1 MTADAY
7 APLLQSGNDLVAQA
21 QAVATQDFAQA
32 RALWQQAGAF
42 FAKAHQ
48 ADPEQHA
55 AALRLGQAW
64 MAEAHA
70 LNKDGSANATLM
82 WTNAAAQCERAFDL
96 APEHAP
102 TAMLVASCHA
112 WAQNEE
118 AAQAWAQIAQHLQQ
132 QDAGAPTQ
140 TAPQADPRG

>member
-1 MTADAY
+1 MTADDY

-21 QAVATQDFAQA
+21 QAVATQDFHQA

-42 FAKAHQ
+42 FAQAHQ

-55 AALRLGQAW
+55 AALRLAQAW

-70 LNKDGSANATLM
+70 LQKEGSANAAVM

-96 APEHAP
+96 APDHAP
-102 TAMLVASCHA
+102 TAMMAASCHA
-112 WAQNEE
+112 WAKNEE
-118 AAQAWAQIAQHLQQ
+118 AAQAWMQLAKHLQQ
-132 QDAGAPTQ
+132 LDAEVASKN
-140 TAPQADPRG
+140 

>member
-1 MTADAY
+1 MTAAADY
-7 APLLQSGNDLVAQA
+7 ASLLQSGNDLVAQA

-55 AALRLGQAW
+55 AALRLAQAW

-70 LNKDGSANATLM
+70 LQKQGSANAAIM

-96 APEHAP
+96 QPDHAP
-102 TAMLVASCHA
+102 TAMMAASCHA
-112 WAQNEE
+112 WAKNEE
-118 AAQAWAQIAQHLQQ
+118 AAQAWMQLAKHLQQ
-132 QDAGAPTQ
+132 LGAEE
-140 TAPQADPRG
+140 ASKN

>member
-1 MTADAY
+1 MTADDY
-7 APLLQSGNDLVAQA
+7 APLLESGNTLVAQA

-48 ADPEQHA
+48 ADPDQHA
-55 AALRLGQAW
+55 AALRLAQAW

-70 LNKDGSANATLM
+70 LQKEGSSNAQLM

-96 APEHAP
+96 APDHAA
-102 TAMLVASCHA
+102 TAMQAASCHA
-112 WAQNEE
+112 WAHNEE
-118 AAQAWAQIAQHLQQ
+118 AAQAWAKIAQHLQQ
-132 QDAGAPTQ
+132 SA
-140 TAPQADPRG
+140 APQN